1 MRRGGVIMR
10 IRDVI
15 IILLFVSLF
24 GLAVASVFGLR
35 FDLST
40 LTFLWGPSPQEAAGL
55 HSPVQP

>member
-1 MRRGGVIMR
+1 MIMR